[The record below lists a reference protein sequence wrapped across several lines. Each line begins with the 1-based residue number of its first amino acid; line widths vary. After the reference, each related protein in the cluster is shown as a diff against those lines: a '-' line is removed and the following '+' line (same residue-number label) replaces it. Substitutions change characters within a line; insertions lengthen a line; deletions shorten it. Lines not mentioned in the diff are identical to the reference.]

1 MLRKNYIIN
10 KGGGCM
16 IIKVN
21 VKGFKEDDKLTLKE
35 KRKKL
40 VKNSE
45 LWFSELVDN
54 EREKVL
60 SLLMS
65 RFSQLRYE
73 DLEEVYND
81 GCLVLWNKMN
91 DKNFQ
96 LADDNLVGYLLKIC
110 KNIGMH
116 YERDLDKDI
125 VGLDS
130 IMEVSMEIEDD
141 ENGLSEVF
149 DVIEETND
157 EEERYE
163 KLEKVWEKLKE
174 VDRMILVGY
183 YVDGNNM
190 EEIAKK
196 VGYKNGD
203 SVKSRKKKLLDKL
216 KKEKRE

>member
-1 MLRKNYIIN
+1 MF
-10 KGGGCM
+10 G
-16 IIKVN
+16 V
-21 VKGFKEDDKLTLKE
+21 V
-35 KRKKL
+35 
-40 VKNSE
+40 V
-45 LWFSELVDN
+45 
-54 EREKVL
+54 
-60 SLLMS
+60 
-65 RFSQLRYE
+65 
-73 DLEEVYND
+73 
-81 GCLVLWNKMN
+81 
-91 DKNFQ
+91 
-96 LADDNLVGYLLKIC
+96 C

>member
-1 MLRKNYIIN
+1 MFKIKNAAA
-10 KGGGCM
+10 
-16 IIKVN
+16 
-21 VKGFKEDDKLTLKE
+21 GF
-35 KRKKL
+35 
-40 VKNSE
+40 
-45 LWFSELVDN
+45 
-54 EREKVL
+54 VL
-60 SLLMS
+60 SIVMAVTGCAATAPAGEPAQSDLQEEAGQKS
-65 RFSQLRYE
+65 TVQETAGQESAVQEAAAEQSEAQE
-73 DLEEVYND
+73 D
-81 GCLVLWNKMN
+81 
-91 DKNFQ
+91 
-96 LADDNLVGYLLKIC
+96 
-110 KNIGMH
+110 
-116 YERDLDKDI
+116 
-125 VGLDS
+125 
-130 IMEVSMEIEDD
+130 
-141 ENGLSEVF
+141 VF

>member
-1 MLRKNYIIN
+1 
-10 KGGGCM
+10 M
-16 IIKVN
+16 IIKVS

-40 VKNSE
+40 VQNSE

-116 YERDLDKDI
+116 YERDLDKDK
-125 VGLDS
+125 
-130 IMEVSMEIEDD
+130 
-141 ENGLSEVF
+141 
-149 DVIEETND
+149 
-157 EEERYE
+157 ERYE